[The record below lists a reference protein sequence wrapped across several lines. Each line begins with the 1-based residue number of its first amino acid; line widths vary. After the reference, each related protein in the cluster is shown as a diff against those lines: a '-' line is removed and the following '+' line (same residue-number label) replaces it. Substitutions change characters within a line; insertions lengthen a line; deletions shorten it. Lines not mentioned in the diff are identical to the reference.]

1 MSKLEEIE
9 SFFDYMTFWGET
21 VRVKFL
27 EVNSS
32 MQIIRIQANNEK
44 EIDINVDNWVRVKQF
59 GQKIVDIADKHLDN
73 ED

>member
-1 MSKLEEIE
+1 MSNLKELD

-21 VRVKFL
+21 IKVKFL

-32 MQIIRIQANNEK
+32 MQVIRLKINEEE
-44 EIDINVDNWVRVKQF
+44 EIDINVDNWIRVKQF

-73 ED
+73 